1 MILPSFVF
9 CFFDVLKRYNDTER
23 PTFNHIIE
31 SLNTAMLEAAI
42 PNGDKLARKFWMHFF
57 ASKSG
62 TLQESVPTIIFLEKI
77 LRFTSLSSRDPLAEV
92 AKVSFFLAFFCPPF
106 STSC

>member
-1 MILPSFVF
+1 
-9 CFFDVLKRYNDTER
+9 
-23 PTFNHIIE
+23 
-31 SLNTAMLEAAI
+31 MLEAAI

-62 TLQESVPTIIFLEKI
+62 TLQESVPTIIFLEKF

-92 AKVSFFLAFFCPPF
+92 AKVVGLLLRVVVSLCY
-106 STSC
+106 